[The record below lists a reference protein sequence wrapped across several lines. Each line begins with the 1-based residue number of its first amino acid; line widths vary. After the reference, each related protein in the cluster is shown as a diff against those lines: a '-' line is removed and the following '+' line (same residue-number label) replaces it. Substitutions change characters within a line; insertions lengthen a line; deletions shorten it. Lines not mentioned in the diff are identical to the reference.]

1 MICCCSFRLLYVYGL
16 YARRLFVLL
25 IVGLCVCVCVC
36 WYVSVLMFANQ
47 HCTSLCPSVTV
58 CLCVCMLCWML
69 LLASSRVVRTVPV
82 GLRNV
87 FVERLLN
94 CCYVRWNIVVNFVI
108 FMRNETD
115 DETIE

>member
-1 MICCCSFRLLYVYGL
+1 
-16 YARRLFVLL
+16 
-25 IVGLCVCVCVC
+25 
-36 WYVSVLMFANQ
+36 
-47 HCTSLCPSVTV
+47 
-58 CLCVCMLCWML
+58 ML